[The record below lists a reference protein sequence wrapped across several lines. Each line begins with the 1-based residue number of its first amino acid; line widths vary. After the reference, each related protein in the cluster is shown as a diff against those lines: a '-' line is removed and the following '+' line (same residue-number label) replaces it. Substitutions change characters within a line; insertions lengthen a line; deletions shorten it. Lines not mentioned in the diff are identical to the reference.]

1 LDCEQ
6 NNIELV
12 TVAVELRV
20 LCLWV
25 PSTLIGLAMPP
36 SSGTFNVVEDVK
48 AMQIDADDPA
58 KTIQI
63 RVGLNFK

>member
-1 LDCEQ
+1 
-6 NNIELV
+6 
-12 TVAVELRV
+12 
-20 LCLWV
+20 
-25 PSTLIGLAMPP
+25 MPP